1 MRIAGNYFVGVV
13 SDTQKSLRP
22 RFPGHNGKFNRKRD
36 CGIDWPAFLIRSR
49 NHLEGTLVATD
60 VANDIVGPDSLSFRL
75 DQTGFLVL
83 DSVFDVREI
92 ERLRRILMTLFR
104 DEFRKQRIVEN
115 IGTAAAAPGPRS
127 RGQRHRSSPGRRQ
140 RRAVLP
146 PAAPQAGPT
155 ARRAAAQSACSRE
168 HCFLAV
174 LRRRRGELCFGAWAQ
189 TVPRQGQ
196 PCVRPLRLVCPC

>member
-1 MRIAGNYFVGVV
+1 MRIAENYFVGVV

-115 IGTAAAAPGPRS
+115 IGTAAAAPDPRNAID
-127 RGQRHRSSPGRRQ
+127 RY
-140 RRAVLP
+140 
-146 PAAPQAGPT
+146 PAAVEDELCCPQSHPKP
-155 ARRAAAQSACSRE
+155 ARR
-168 HCFLAV
+168 LA
-174 LRRRRGELCFGAWAQ
+174 E
-189 TVPRQGQ
+189 Q
-196 PCVRPLRLVCPC
+196 PHSQRAPESIVF